1 MMIMTMAMIVQFA
14 PTEQQGKAL
23 GAWNSIG
30 PVAAILGPPV
40 AGAMIDT
47 LGWRSMLGAAI
58 GGVVLYGTI
67 EAHGISAAGYRP
79 AFLFYL
85 VVSVVG
91 AASALGLSS
100 KMPTPAE

>member
-1 MMIMTMAMIVQFA
+1 M
-14 PTEQQGKAL
+14 
-23 GAWNSIG
+23 GA
-30 PVAAILGPPV
+30 VARNRSATA
-40 AGAMIDT
+40 AGLYSMVRF
-47 LGWRSMLGAAI
+47 GGSMLGAAV
-58 GGVVLYGTI
+58 GGVVLYGGI